1 MDRRTPLPLTVLA
14 GLSATLRDATVAAS
28 LAGHPA
34 RVAVVHDLDELH
46 TRGIVWSRV
55 RSAAGVLA
63 EFSTPLAHGCLSCT
77 LREVV
82 LPTLVDLAD
91 DGRWHDVVLA
101 LPPALEPAAVV
112 HPVESGRVGDV
123 RVRDAVR
130 VDTVTTVVD
139 AVLLLEHLGG
149 DDLLAERGLAAAPDD
164 RRNIAEVTA
173 RQIEYAD
180 VLLLANTPRLPAPVT
195 DRLCVLL
202 RHLAPGA
209 DVRTGLTAPV
219 VSTGRFDRAR
229 ADAWTGGGAV
239 PPVPPEPNGCGITSV
254 VWRADRPV
262 HPGRL
267 AASLRSVVDGVLR
280 SRGAL
285 WLANRP
291 TERVAWESAGQSAA
305 LGALGTWTDSGE
317 LAGCALLLTGI
328 DLVPG
333 HVQATLDA
341 CLLTDAEFAAGP
353 PEWRRL
359 DDPFHAALGAA
370 RQETA

>member
-1 MDRRTPLPLTVLA
+1 MDRRSPLPLTVVA
-14 GLSATLRDATVAAS
+14 GLSTTLREATVDAA
-28 LAGHPA
+28 LARHPT
-34 RVAVVHDLDELH
+34 RVAVVHDLHELH
-46 TRGIVWSRV
+46 ARGVVWTRV
-55 RSAAGVLA
+55 RSADRVLE

-77 LREVV
+77 LREAV
-82 LPTLVDLAD
+82 LPTLVRLAA
-91 DGRWHDVVLA
+91 DGRWRDLVLA

-112 HPVESGRVGDV
+112 HPVTRGRVGGVPV
-123 RVRDAVR
+123 RESVR

-149 DDLLAERGLAAAPDD
+149 DDLLDERGLAAAPDD

-180 VLLLANTPRLPAPVT
+180 VLLLANASRLSARAA

-209 DVRTGLTAPV
+209 DIRTAGPV

-229 ADAWTGGGAV
+229 ADAWTASGAV
-239 PPVPPEPNGCGITSV
+239 PDVPPEPNGCGVTSV
-254 VWRADRPV
+254 VWRAHRPV

-267 AASLRSVVDGVLR
+267 AASLTAVVDGVLR
-280 SRGAL
+280 SRGTL

-291 TERVAWESAGQSAA
+291 TDRVAWESAGRSAA
-305 LGALGTWTDSGE
+305 LGALGTWTDTGD
-317 LAGCALLLTGI
+317 LAGCGLLLTGL
-328 DLVPG
+328 DLVPAR
-333 HVQATLDA
+333 VQATLDA

-353 PEWRRL
+353 PAWRQL

-370 RQETA
+370 H